1 MGAAD
6 IIAIATA
13 VIAALSLGVAALQF
27 LDGRRRK
34 RTEAE
39 QLAAQE
45 ERLRTALTAAT
56 IAANSAD
63 SIVQRAKE
71 KDVTIAELQNM
82 GRLLRGTL
90 TVLANQLNDEQRAV
104 AARASASPF
113 MSIQGEDLEDGQG
126 SRS

>member
-1 MGAAD
+1 MATAD
-6 IIAIATA
+6 IIAVVTA
-13 VIAALSLGVAALQF
+13 VIAALSLGVAALQYV
-27 LDGRRRK
+27 DGKRRK
-34 RTEAE
+34 RTEQE

-45 ERLRTALTAAT
+45 ERLRTALAAAT
-56 IAANSAD
+56 IAANSAN

-104 AARASASPF
+104 AARTVDSPF
-113 MSIQGEDLEDGQG
+113 MSQPSELAG
-126 SRS
+126 SPSVAD